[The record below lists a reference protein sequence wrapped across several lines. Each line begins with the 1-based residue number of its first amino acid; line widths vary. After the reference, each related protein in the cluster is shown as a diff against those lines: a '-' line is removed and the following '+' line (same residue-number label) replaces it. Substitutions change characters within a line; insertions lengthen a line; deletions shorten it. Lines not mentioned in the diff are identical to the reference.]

1 MTPLMKLTLT
11 LRGHKKIPDKT
22 HNLNNTGIWYG
33 KYLLKLN
40 STLLQAAVLSSSRR
54 AHAKPKQTKVL
65 TPNPIRNNTKKPE
78 KMGTAHSAS

>member
-1 MTPLMKLTLT
+1 M
-11 LRGHKKIPDKT
+11 
-22 HNLNNTGIWYG
+22 Y

-40 STLLQAAVLSSSRR
+40 STLLQAAVLSSSSRR